1 MTTVNY
7 NRCEC
12 TEAEYGRV
20 KRPLWTKLAYNSRRL
35 YRCSNCSALLLVQ
48 PDDIEDA
55 LQRQRASR
63 SFPIPRGGHGAEAQ
77 TA

>member
-7 NRCEC
+7 NLCEC
-12 TEAEYGRV
+12 TEAEYDRV

-55 LQRQRASR
+55 LPVSYTHLTLPTIC
-63 SFPIPRGGHGAEAQ
+63 SV
-77 TA
+77 